1 MELNHANYSW
11 IIKKSS
17 WGFPLNVRDST
28 IDASPDA
35 FPEIS
40 SKISFDSELLKNIL
54 RHHNKWKPKYLDRKT
69 LILFSFSISFFWRY
83 TYHPLNV
90 NGSFPTGFYKDF
102 GAFSFWKPLV
112 FTMGVS
118 IQIDCDDHRNNQ
130 KEILFRGGFGGEGIF
145 RSSWYWFPTYF
156 NMSTLIYIK
165 KIMSSGTGSA
175 IL

>member
-1 MELNHANYSW
+1 MT
-11 IIKKSS
+11 IILGLLRNQVGDFRWTSETLRSTRHPMLFQK
-17 WGFPLNVRDST
+17 FPQRFHN
-28 IDASPDA
+28 
-35 FPEIS
+35 
-40 SKISFDSELLKNIL
+40 SFDSELLKNIL
-54 RHHNKWKPKYLDRKT
+54 RHHNKWKPKYLDRKI
-69 LILFSFSISFFWRY
+69 LILFSFSIHFFWRY